1 MKIGRIVE
9 LSHVLHPR
17 EEEYK
22 LELQTHFVDDLLPG
36 YTRKKGL
43 WYIMQEVRLC
53 THVGTHLEAPLH
65 CLEDGQD
72 VSEIPLNRLIGEAVV
87 LDFTYKKPNEPI
99 TLEEMKEVGAEIR
112 ENDIVLIKTG
122 LSKFYNTEHAHER
135 PYPTLEAVKWLV
147 EKKIACLGLDCSG
160 VEVRGAD
167 DQPNH
172 RTLFEN
178 GTPLIEHLTNLDQL
192 RRQRVWLFILPWR
205 VKGLEAAPVR
215 VIAIEDAEN

>member
-1 MKIGRIVE
+1 VKIGRIVE
-9 LSHVLHPR
+9 LSHVLHPG

-22 LELQTHFVDDLLPG
+22 LELQTHFVDELLPG
-36 YTRKKGL
+36 YTRKKGT
-43 WYIMQEVRLC
+43 WYIMQEVCLC

-65 CLEDGQD
+65 YLKDGQD
-72 VSEIPLNRLIGEAVV
+72 VSEIPLNRLIGEGVV
-87 LDFTYKKPNEPI
+87 LDFTHKKPNEPI
-99 TLEEMKEVGAEIR
+99 TLEEIKEAGAEIR

-122 LSKFYNTEHAHER
+122 LSRFYNTKHAHER
-135 PYPTLEAVKWLV
+135 PYPTSEAVRWLV

-160 VEVRGAD
+160 VEVKGTD

-178 GTPLIEHLTNLDQL
+178 GIPLIEHLTNLDQL
-192 RRQRVWLFILPWR
+192 RKQRVWLFILPWS
-205 VKGLEAAPVR
+205 VKGLDASPVR